1 MSGDKIPS
9 LSATHF
15 YFGVKP
21 ADTHCCSSLCL
32 LSFFLT
38 VQWECEEKLLIFYSK
53 EWKSYLKL
61 AMNPDCEKD
70 MRKFFFL
77 VSFPNFF
84 FFTSSKLLKISLH
97 VLLAVHWL
105 NVNLLGIAEVKF
117 CSCNRWLNVFF
128 FLFLWM
134 LNCTIVVNFFVLRGF
149 VITYKC
155 SDI

>member
-15 YFGVKP
+15 YFGVEP
-21 ADTHCCSSLCL
+21 TDTHCCSSLCL

-38 VQWECEEKLLIFYSK
+38 VQWECEEKLLFTPRSERVIWS
-53 EWKSYLKL
+53 WQWIQIV
-61 AMNPDCEKD
+61 
-70 MRKFFFL
+70 RKIWENFFSSQF
-77 VSFPNFF
+77 SNFF

-117 CSCNRWLNVFF
+117 CSCNCWLNVFF
-128 FLFLWM
+128 SCF
-134 LNCTIVVNFFVLRGF
+134 CG
-149 VITYKC
+149 C
-155 SDI
+155 

>member
-1 MSGDKIPS
+1 MIKSLHCLPHISTLGLNQLTPIVVLPCAYYLSSWQCSENVRRNYLLFTPRSERVIWSWQWIQIVRKIWEN
-9 LSATHF
+9 F
-15 YFGVKP
+15 F
-21 ADTHCCSSLCL
+21 SSQF
-32 LSFFLT
+32 S
-38 VQWECEEKLLIFYSK
+38 
-53 EWKSYLKL
+53 
-61 AMNPDCEKD
+61 
-70 MRKFFFL
+70 
-77 VSFPNFF
+77 NFF
-84 FFTSSKLLKISLH
+84 FFTSSSKFLKISLH